1 MSTTLDS
8 LYRLQD
14 RLHFV
19 DSQNSARE
27 ALPPELAEIDQAFQS
42 KVEAIET
49 LKTRIDD
56 ADAQRRKAETELADF
71 QERLKKYQNQ
81 LVEVKTS
88 REYGAMLNEIDG
100 VKKQV
105 RSYEET
111 VLMLMETI
119 EASRKELAERQERLP
134 EETAAHEEALK
145 DWRRYQ
151 QQIDAEIAGV
161 REEIRQLESQIPRK
175 MLADFQRLYEKKGG
189 LAVVRAVGASCSACH
204 VRIRPALFQ
213 ELRARRE
220 VVYCD
225 SCKRILYYEETAAAS
240 NS

>member
-1 MSTTLDS
+1 MTTLDA
-8 LYRLQD
+8 LYRLQE

-19 DSQNSARE
+19 GTQNSARE
-27 ALPPELAEIDQAFQS
+27 ALPPELAEIDQEFQN
-42 KVEAIET
+42 KVETIEA
-49 LKTRIDD
+49 LKSRITD
-56 ADAQRRKAETELADF
+56 AEIQRRKAETELVDL

-105 RSYEET
+105 RSHEET
-111 VLMLMETI
+111 VLVLMETI
-119 EASRKELAERQERLP
+119 DASRKELAERQTRLP

-145 DWRRYQ
+145 DWRKYQ
-151 QQIDAEIAGV
+151 QQIDSEIASV
-161 REEIRQLESQIPRK
+161 REEIRQLEAQIPRK
-175 MLADFQRLYEKKGG
+175 MLADFHRLYEKKGG

-213 ELRARRE
+213 ELRARRD

-225 SCKRILYYEETAAAS
+225 SCKRILYYEDSAAAS
-240 NS
+240 SS